1 MTNFIFS
8 SRSLFFDDINQFLQP
23 TDGSFLKAVPLTAA
37 PIPLLRLFRCVLNN

>member
-23 TDGSFLKAVPLTAA
+23 TPMVAFSKLY
-37 PIPLLRLFRCVLNN
+37 LLQQHQFPCFDYSDVY